1 MPPVATRCLALLLA
15 LAAVYSS
22 AQAVEHLTL
31 RREGREEQ
39 ASGRVLVEAA
49 DGVLLEAADGVLWLA
64 TKDETVS
71 RSADDAPFKALEAA
85 ATGQRLLTELP
96 PGFDVH
102 TTRHYV
108 IAFNTSRAYAQW
120 VGALF
125 ERLYGAF
132 TNYWSRRGFE
142 LHDPEFPLV
151 VVVFGS
157 REAYLAHARAELGE
171 GADTIIGYY
180 SLRTNRVTMFD
191 LTGIEAY
198 GGGLGNRRPNAAAIN
213 RLLSQPGAEKGVATI
228 IHEATHQIA
237 YNCGLHTRF
246 ADIPLWVSEG
256 LAVYFETPDLSSVK
270 GWRTIG
276 AVNTERLAR
285 FRQYTANRGAGS
297 LESLVSDDARF
308 RNART
313 ALDAY
318 AEAWALNYFLIRQ
331 RPKEYAKYV
340 KSLAAKQRLDWDK
353 PAARLSEF
361 QAAFGELKALDR
373 EFLRY
378 FEKLR

>member
-1 MPPVATRCLALLLA
+1 
-15 LAAVYSS
+15 
-22 AQAVEHLTL
+22 
-31 RREGREEQ
+31 
-39 ASGRVLVEAA
+39 
-49 DGVLLEAADGVLWLA
+49 
-64 TKDETVS
+64 
-71 RSADDAPFKALEAA
+71 
-85 ATGQRLLTELP
+85 
-96 PGFDVH
+96 
-102 TTRHYV
+102 
-108 IAFNTSRAYAQW
+108 

-151 VVVFGS
+151 VVVFGQ
-157 REAYLAHARAELGE
+157 RPAYTAHARGELGG
-171 GADTIIGYY
+171 GADSIVGYY

-191 LTGIEAY
+191 LTGIEAL
-198 GGGLGNRRPNAAAIN
+198 GGLGHRRPTGAQIN
-213 RLLSQPGAEKGVATI
+213 QLLNQPGAEKAVATI

-256 LAVYFETPDLSSVK
+256 LAVYFETPDLSSSK

-276 AVNTERLAR
+276 ALHPERLAR
-285 FRQYTANRGAGS
+285 FRQYLPSRGSGS

-331 RPKEYAKYV
+331 RPREYVEYV
-340 KSLAAKQRLDWDK
+340 RKLAAKQRLAWDK
-353 PAARLSEF
+353 PEQRVAEF
-361 QAAFGELKALDR
+361 RAAFGELDQVDR

-378 FEKLR
+378 FEKMR